1 MPRILRNENSP
12 PRQGIPRN
20 TNPHSRAE
28 SFHIVGTKRS
38 NEPIAHLAELFKS
51 YFKSHGSAMVSVVVI
66 VYLLP
71 PRNDD
76 EASP

>member
-12 PRQGIPRN
+12 PRQDIPRN
-20 TNPHSRAE
+20 TNPHSRE
-28 SFHIVGTKRS
+28 KDFHGVGARRS
-38 NEPIAHLAELFKS
+38 NEPIAHLDELFKS